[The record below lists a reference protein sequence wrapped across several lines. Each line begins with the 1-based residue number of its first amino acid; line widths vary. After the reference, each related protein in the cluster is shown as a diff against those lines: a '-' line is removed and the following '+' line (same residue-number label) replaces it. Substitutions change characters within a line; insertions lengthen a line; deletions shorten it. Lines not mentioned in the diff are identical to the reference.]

1 MYLHIFLFI
10 EMSET
15 LTNNT
20 TADQA
25 SIGTFNDEQ
34 SADRVENSNV
44 NMDTFMEE
52 LDSLVDQPIANDDS
66 SIIENGHNNN
76 NREDEPKKV
85 ETKNVDIDEFLGEL
99 DSLVDVEHPELVLE
113 PVLMTELEIVKQDS
127 EMSLSETLTNNTATD
142 QASITTDGTFNDEL
156 IPEKVVNENSAVTE
170 QEPFLEVPPVTID
183 ELVVNP
189 SESLSEPAEQD
200 VVDCSKENFKSV
212 QENFPT
218 VSSSSP
224 NGLENTKIKDGKLY
238 LPAIYLDSQT
248 NKKLSRPI
256 YRRWRPAVCEFE
268 FGAFLCCMFYYL

>member
-1 MYLHIFLFI
+1 
-10 EMSET
+10 MSET

-52 LDSLVDQPIANDDS
+52 LDSLVDQPIANEDAS
-66 SIIENGHNNN
+66 VIKNGHNDNN
-76 NREDEPKKV
+76 NREEEPEKV

-127 EMSLSETLTNNTATD
+127 LSETLTNNTTTD

-156 IPEKVVNENSAVTE
+156 ILEKVANENSAVTE
-170 QEPFLEVPPVTID
+170 PEPFLEVPPVTVD
-183 ELVVNP
+183 ELAVNP

-200 VVDCSKENFKSV
+200 VVDCSNEYFKSV

-218 VSSSSP
+218 VSSSSS

-256 YRRWRPAVCEFE
+256 YRRWSPAVCEFK

>member
-52 LDSLVDQPIANDDS
+52 LDSLVDQPIANDDA

-76 NREDEPKKV
+76 NREEEPKKV

-99 DSLVDVEHPELVLE
+99 DSLIDVEHPELVLE
-113 PVLMTELEIVKQDS
+113 PVLMTELESKQVS
-127 EMSLSETLTNNTATD
+127 ELETVMALGA
-142 QASITTDGTFNDEL
+142 E
-156 IPEKVVNENSAVTE
+156 
-170 QEPFLEVPPVTID
+170 PVT
-183 ELVVNP
+183 ELVVP
-189 SESLSEPAEQD
+189 ESLKLSDPAQQDD
-200 VVDCSKENFKSV
+200 VVDSNEKFKNV
-212 QENFPT
+212 QENFAT
-218 VSSSSP
+218 VPSSALSS
-224 NGLENTKIKDGKLY
+224 NDLENTATKIKDGKLY
-238 LPAIYLDSQT
+238 ICLIIFGFT
-248 NKKLSRPI
+248 NKT
-256 YRRWRPAVCEFE
+256 
-268 FGAFLCCMFYYL
+268 GAKNYHPVIFIGGYDSSL